1 MNPTTPE
8 SKLSPISLL
17 KALKRRKLYLLV
29 PVVLL
34 IPATWFYARSLP
46 QRFRATALIGSEPVI
61 PGQLASNNRVDPAT
75 VNAEESLRIVRETI
89 YSPAVL
95 AAITHE
101 FGVEKATSASSESA
115 DDMKSRI
122 QLCTPEFMPLCRDI
136 TVQMEGPD
144 AFYVGFES
152 GNPEQAAKIANR
164 LAGLFVKRSSELRDQ
179 TVEQKDNALDA
190 EVDRL
195 RNELSGQEQGLKTYE
210 EHVSQALPERLAAN
224 LKELETLH
232 GEIQSKADQITEA
245 EARRSSITEEMLA
258 LEKQGVLRNEPPA
271 RTASQV
277 ALDDLR
283 LKLAQMKTRYTAEN
297 PEILRTEKEV
307 SDLEASTSRVQLAAP
322 VPSPGQLRYISLQAE
337 LKAVEL
343 RLIAYHKDQ
352 VSPASQVTEY
362 EHRIDSSPGYEA
374 AVSDRTKDAAMVR
387 AQYEAMFAKQ
397 QEARL
402 TQHAETT
409 GRGVAFTILEA
420 AQTPTTASSPHRGR
434 ILLFGIIAS
443 LGLGVAGVF
452 VADRLDTTFETAE
465 GFEKFSSLPVLSTIP
480 TIEDRARK
488 SPQRMIRPSTPVASD
503 NPTGHF
509 SEKQVQ
515 EFQKHRLPVLADP
528 QSIASQ
534 QYGILA
540 LKVARWMTQDAGRT
554 LVVTSATGGEGKSLT
569 ALNLALALAASSQGK
584 VLLIDCDLR
593 LPQVHTR
600 LGLAPG
606 KGFSDLLAGTE
617 TDAAPYISTIG
628 NLDIIAS
635 GSTPANPVNLLA
647 SAQARQILGRL
658 RQDYQLVILDSPPIV
673 PIADSH
679 ILAGLADAV
688 LLVVR
693 SRKTRPELFQHAIE
707 SLGANNLIGVVLNDV
722 EYSGSPYANAYRYY
736 QKHYVGRS

>member
-1 MNPTTPE
+1 
-8 SKLSPISLL
+8 
-17 KALKRRKLYLLV
+17 
-29 PVVLL
+29 
-34 IPATWFYARSLP
+34 
-46 QRFRATALIGSEPVI
+46 
-61 PGQLASNNRVDPAT
+61 
-75 VNAEESLRIVRETI
+75 
-89 YSPAVL
+89 
-95 AAITHE
+95 
-101 FGVEKATSASSESA
+101 
-115 DDMKSRI
+115 
-122 QLCTPEFMPLCRDI
+122 
-136 TVQMEGPD
+136 
-144 AFYVGFES
+144 
-152 GNPEQAAKIANR
+152 
-164 LAGLFVKRSSELRDQ
+164 
-179 TVEQKDNALDA
+179 
-190 EVDRL
+190 
-195 RNELSGQEQGLKTYE
+195 
-210 EHVSQALPERLAAN
+210 
-224 LKELETLH
+224 
-232 GEIQSKADQITEA
+232 
-245 EARRSSITEEMLA
+245 
-258 LEKQGVLRNEPPA
+258 
-271 RTASQV
+271 
-277 ALDDLR
+277 
-283 LKLAQMKTRYTAEN
+283 
-297 PEILRTEKEV
+297 
-307 SDLEASTSRVQLAAP
+307 
-322 VPSPGQLRYISLQAE
+322 
-337 LKAVEL
+337 
-343 RLIAYHKDQ
+343 
-352 VSPASQVTEY
+352 
-362 EHRIDSSPGYEA
+362 
-374 AVSDRTKDAAMVR
+374 
-387 AQYEAMFAKQ
+387 
-397 QEARL
+397 
-402 TQHAETT
+402 
-409 GRGVAFTILEA
+409 
-420 AQTPTTASSPHRGR
+420 
-434 ILLFGIIAS
+434 
-443 LGLGVAGVF
+443 VF